1 MAEAVADPAVDEGED
16 DIDDAV
22 HAGHRADGGQ
32 IDDLASEH
40 VLQEHLLVA
49 VVEEE
54 AQQEQHARRDGRVQH
69 RSNLAQNAARRR
81 SGGVLAGIVLF
92 FDGFFVV
99 CGGFSGRLGVGR
111 QDDHF
116 AGRRED
122 DLLEEAEG
130 NHGEAGH
137 AAEEDEEDGGAAVPT
152 AVDIRRNAQQV
163 DEDAGDNATQRLRV
177 RNNGEMGNTLPNM

>member
-1 MAEAVADPAVDEGED
+1 M
-16 DIDDAV
+16 
-22 HAGHRADGGQ
+22 
-32 IDDLASEH
+32 
-40 VLQEHLLVA
+40 LVA

-69 RSNLAQNAARRR
+69 RSNLAQNAARLR

-99 CGGFSGRLGVGR
+99 CGGFSGLQGVGR

-116 AGRRED
+116 AGRGED

-152 AVDIRRNAQQV
+152 AVDIRGNAQQV

-177 RNNGEMGNTLPNM
+177 RDNGEMGNTLPNM